1 MKPEREFIMREKRRW
16 YTQGIRDGLPIGLG
30 YLAVSFSF
38 GLMAAKYLTV
48 GEAVMMSALNLTSA
62 GQFSGLRLIITGGG
76 YLEMV
81 LSQLIINLRYCLMS
95 FTLSQKV
102 APGLPSAHRM
112 AMAFG
117 NTDEVFALAAARDAP
132 LSPFYVYGMM
142 SMAIPGWVLGTLLGA
157 AAGSILPPSAL
168 SALGIALYAM
178 FCAIVIPPAS
188 RSEPLLLLIILA
200 MAASLLMSAAPFLAR
215 ISEGM
220 RVILLTVV
228 LSALA
233 AWLRPIGEE
242 RS

>member
-1 MKPEREFIMREKRRW
+1 MQEKRSW
-16 YTQGIRDGLPIGLG
+16 YLKGVRDGLPIGLG

-38 GLMAAKYLTV
+38 GLMAARELTV

-62 GQFSGLRLIITGGG
+62 GQFSGLQLIMTGGG
-76 YLEMV
+76 YWELA

-102 APGLPSAHRM
+102 SSRLPLVHRM

-117 NTDEVFALAAARDAP
+117 NTDEVFALAAAQEAP
-132 LSPFYVYGMM
+132 LSPLYVYGMM

-157 AAGSILPPSAL
+157 AAGAVLPASVL

-178 FCAIVIPPAS
+178 FCAIVIPPAKNS
-188 RSEPLLLLIILA
+188 RPLLLLIISA
-200 MAASLLMSAAPFLAR
+200 MAASLFFAAMPLLSQ
-215 ISEGM
+215 ISDGM
-220 RVILLTVV
+220 RVILLTVI

-233 AWLRPIGEE
+233 AWLRPIREE